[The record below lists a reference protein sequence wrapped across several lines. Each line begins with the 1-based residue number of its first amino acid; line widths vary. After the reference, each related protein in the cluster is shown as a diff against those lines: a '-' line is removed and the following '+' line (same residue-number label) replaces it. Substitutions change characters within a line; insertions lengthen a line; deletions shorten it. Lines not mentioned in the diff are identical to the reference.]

1 MAQSALAK
9 ADLCALRQTVARIE
23 EGRAHTA
30 SFSDM
35 EKMRETGKI
44 PRFRLGVEDFDRPLE
59 GGVPLFGLSEI
70 RSALTTDAGSASG
83 FALALALVACAA
95 RDGETILWIGE
106 ASAGR
111 EAGHVHAAGLS
122 SFGMLPHNLVYAAP
136 RKLEEALWVAEAAL
150 AVNAFAA
157 VILEVRGNPV
167 KFGLTE
173 SRRLHLR
180 ARNAGLP
187 LFLLRQA
194 GEEEAGSGLL
204 RFRVEAAPARGR
216 ALANGVLLSG
226 TIGNPV
232 FHITVEKSRNPGPFG
247 LFMEWNP
254 NERQF
259 YPVSRNHIHAD
270 PAEQTAHSRHS
281 LSASSNRPDRADPLG
296 RVVAFDRA
304 S

>member
-1 MAQSALAK
+1 MAKSALAK
-9 ADLCALRQTVARIE
+9 ADLCALRQTIARIE
-23 EGRAHTA
+23 EGRANTA
-30 SFSDM
+30 SFSDAD
-35 EKMRETGKI
+35 KTREHTKI
-44 PRFRLGVEDFDRPLE
+44 PRFKLGVEDFDGWLD
-59 GGVPLFGLSEI
+59 GGVPLCGMSEI
-70 RSALTTDAGSASG
+70 RAALTTDSGSASG
-83 FALALALVACAA
+83 FSLALALLAGAQGNGGPV
-95 RDGETILWIGE
+95 LWIGE

-111 EAGHVHAAGLS
+111 EAGLPHAAGLS
-122 SFGMLPHNLVYAAP
+122 SFGMSPQNLVYAAP

-150 AVNAFAA
+150 SVHAFSG

-180 ARNAGLP
+180 ARNADLP

-204 RFRVEAAPARGR
+204 RFKVAAAPARGR
-216 ALANGVLLSG
+216 ALADGSPLSG

-259 YPVSRNHIHAD
+259 YPVSHNHIHAD
-270 PAEQTAHSRHS
+270 PAERTAHSRHP
-281 LSASSNRPDRADPLG
+281 LSASSNRPDRADPVG
-296 RVVAFDRA
+296 RVLAFSRA